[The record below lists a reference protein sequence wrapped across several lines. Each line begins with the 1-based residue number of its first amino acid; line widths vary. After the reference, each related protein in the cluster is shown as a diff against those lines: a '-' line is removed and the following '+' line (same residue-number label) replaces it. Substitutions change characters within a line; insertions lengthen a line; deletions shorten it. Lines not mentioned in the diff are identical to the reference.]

1 VESKFGGIPVEE
13 KPISETG
20 EVLPED
26 VPQSKFGG
34 IPVPQKNIPVQ
45 GSSLDINTINQQV
58 LNSAVT
64 YDTQDPE
71 AKQVVEKNERQRK
84 SMLQLAK
91 QRFPEHVVE
100 S

>member
-1 VESKFGGIPVEE
+1 MESKFGGIPVEE

-20 EVLPED
+20 EALLED

-58 LNSAVT
+58 LN
-64 YDTQDPE
+64 
-71 AKQVVEKNERQRK
+71 
-84 SMLQLAK
+84 
-91 QRFPEHVVE
+91 
-100 S
+100 